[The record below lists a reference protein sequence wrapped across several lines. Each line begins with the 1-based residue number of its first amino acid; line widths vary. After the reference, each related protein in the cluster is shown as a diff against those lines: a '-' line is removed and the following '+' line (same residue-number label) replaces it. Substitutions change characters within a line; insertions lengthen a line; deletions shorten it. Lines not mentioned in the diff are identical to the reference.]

1 MSRDYKMEYNRLF
14 LTLAEDLMQLKN
26 LRPYP
31 IMEVEIKSDFRL
43 FVKVEHDNAGGS
55 DPLRSIK
62 RKPACMMGLFADEL
76 NPKRDIW
83 VSASSGN
90 FALELGLLAN
100 EMDKKVFAVVP
111 PKISRRRIETLRS
124 LGVNVVVVS
133 EEEYDLCP
141 REFTVFMVRA
151 LAKKYDSIINIDQYN
166 SVLNPLAHMLLTAR
180 EIGEEFRGDLTHIF
194 IPLGSTG
201 TFAGICEYF
210 SRFNLKVKIVG
221 VQPTRVHRIPGVH
234 NVLGDCKWSPEIFG
248 LPDIRETKILT
259 VDDRS
264 AYEALMELE
273 IEYGVHGGPSTGMVF
288 AAVKKE
294 IESGNISGDSSIL
307 MISADSS
314 WDYREW
320 NMEVLA
326 DLKNDLGESG
336 REYLDKY
343 RKILEDR
350 ENSESRLM
358 VVKRL
363 YNPKVEGEL
372 YNLEKFEEKLASI

>member
-1 MSRDYKMEYNRLF
+1 MEYNRLF

-111 PKISRRRIETLRS
+111 PKTSRRRIETLRS

-151 LAKKYDSIINIDQYN
+151 LAKNMI
-166 SVLNPLAHMLLTAR
+166 
-180 EIGEEFRGDLTHIF
+180 
-194 IPLGSTG
+194 
-201 TFAGICEYF
+201 
-210 SRFNLKVKIVG
+210 
-221 VQPTRVHRIPGVH
+221 
-234 NVLGDCKWSPEIFG
+234 
-248 LPDIRETKILT
+248 
-259 VDDRS
+259 
-264 AYEALMELE
+264 AL
-273 IEYGVHGGPSTGMVF
+273 
-288 AAVKKE
+288 
-294 IESGNISGDSSIL
+294 
-307 MISADSS
+307 
-314 WDYREW
+314 
-320 NMEVLA
+320 
-326 DLKNDLGESG
+326 
-336 REYLDKY
+336 
-343 RKILEDR
+343 
-350 ENSESRLM
+350 
-358 VVKRL
+358 
-363 YNPKVEGEL
+363 
-372 YNLEKFEEKLASI
+372 